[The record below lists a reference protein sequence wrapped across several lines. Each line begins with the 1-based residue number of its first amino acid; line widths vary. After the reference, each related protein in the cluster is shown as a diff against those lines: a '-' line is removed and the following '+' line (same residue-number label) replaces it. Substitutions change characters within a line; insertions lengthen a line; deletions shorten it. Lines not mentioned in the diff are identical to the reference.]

1 MSPFQTAGVAIS
13 KNLERVA
20 SALLRAVEEADQV
33 VNKAKSTRPGDAWPI
48 TFQPPGTGASASA
61 STPLRAARLKSQAA
75 NAG

>member
-48 TFQPPGTGASASA
+48 TVQPRARE
-61 STPLRAARLKSQAA
+61 LRLQRRRPFAPRA
-75 NAG
+75 